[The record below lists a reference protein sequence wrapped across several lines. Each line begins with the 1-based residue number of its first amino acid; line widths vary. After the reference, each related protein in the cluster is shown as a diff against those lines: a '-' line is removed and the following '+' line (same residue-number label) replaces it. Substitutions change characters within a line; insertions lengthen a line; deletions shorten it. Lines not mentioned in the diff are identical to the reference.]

1 VAFLVKEGDVRHRRK
16 LTGIAAL
23 VLLLT
28 ACGPA
33 AAPVGSSVP
42 ESAGQTAPQQAL
54 IMLVRIEPRTLADR
68 VSVGSGR
75 TAQDVVN
82 AGLTYRDT
90 QGLPQPYLVEELPR
104 LGTDSWRVSPDG
116 RMETVYRLRPG
127 LVWHDGAPLT
137 ADDFVFTER
146 VVTDPS
152 SKVFAKVG
160 KPTQLDEMV
169 AADSQ
174 TLVFRWKGPDRQ
186 AGEQLYQPLPKHLL
200 EADFERGDP
209 DGFANRPYWTSEYVH
224 LGAYRVVRW
233 EPGAFIEAA
242 AFAQHALGAPKIE
255 RLKILWAPDPNV
267 AVANLMAGEV
277 HFAVDQSV
285 SFDGALLLKRAWETS
300 KAGDILLTPAS
311 VRYLQVQV
319 RPEYVRPTALLDPTV
334 RKALVHSIDKNELA
348 DAILQGMGSP
358 ADMLEPP
365 PGSDAYAAAQRA
377 ISRYPY
383 DLRRAE
389 QLLNGAGF
397 QKGSDGFYAGPNG
410 RLDPDI
416 RARAGQED
424 QEATIVV
431 DGWRRSGLDAGLTV
445 VTAAQAANQEF
456 RSTFPGLSVAQTT
469 MGEDTALGKLVSWN
483 VPAPTNRWTGT
494 NRGAWSHPE
503 YDRLVTEF
511 NSSLER
517 DKQLDLITQA
527 MKLMS
532 DEVAAIPLYYSYDVA
547 AHTSGLMGPRDAVN
561 FWNIHQWEW
570 R

>member
-1 VAFLVKEGDVRHRRK
+1 
-16 LTGIAAL
+16 
-23 VLLLT
+23 
-28 ACGPA
+28 
-33 AAPVGSSVP
+33 
-42 ESAGQTAPQQAL
+42 
-54 IMLVRIEPRTLADR
+54 MLVRIEPRTLADR

-90 QGLPQPYLVEELPR
+90 QGLPQPYLVGDLPR
-104 LGTDSWRVSPDG
+104 LGTDSWRVFPDG

-169 AADSQ
+169 AADAR

-186 AGEQLYQPLPKHLL
+186 AGEQLYQPLPKHIL

-285 SFDGALLLKRAWETS
+285 SFDGALLLKRAWENS
-300 KAGDILLTPAS
+300 QAGNILLTPAS

-319 RPEYVRPTALLDPTV
+319 RPDYVRPTALLDPTV
-334 RKALVHSIDKNELA
+334 RKALVHSIDKTELA

-358 ADMLEPP
+358 SDMLEPP

-377 ISRYPY
+377 IARYPY

-397 QKGSDGFYAGPNG
+397 QKAADGFYAGPNG

-483 VPAPTNRWTGT
+483 VPGPTNRWTGT

-517 DKQLDLITQA
+517 EKQLDLITQA

-532 DEVAAIPLYYSYDVA
+532 EEVAAIPLYYSYDVA
-547 AHTSGLMGPRDAVN
+547 AHTSGLTGPRDAVN

-570 R
+570 W